1 MKYRFTQTY
10 KAQNANITD
19 KTIRNDLPRFT
30 TFNQGAVVSGV
41 MYNPSDQEMRLR
53 FPPSIIV
60 NGAYI
65 VPLSVVLNTDSS
77 KIGADGVGHIA
88 SSDQVVQAESVI
100 SKGHKIG
107 FVLGGISGAGLA
119 MLFRWSI
126 WKVAI
131 IGALAGGYIGYKV
144 SESTTEVQ
152 NFKIIG

>member
-10 KAQNANITD
+10 KAQNAGITD
-19 KTIRNDLPRFT
+19 KAIRNDQPRFA
-30 TFNQGAVVSGV
+30 TFNQGAVVSGI
-41 MYNPSDQEMRLR
+41 MYKPSDEETRLR
-53 FPPSIIV
+53 FPPSILI

-77 KIGADGVGHIA
+77 KIGVDGVGKIA
-88 SSDQVVQAESVI
+88 PSDKVIESQSII

-107 FVLGGISGAGLA
+107 FIVGGISGAALA

-126 WKVAI
+126 WKFALG
-131 IGALAGGYIGYKV
+131 GAFVGGYIGYKV
-144 SESTTEVQ
+144 SESTTEVH